1 MGKVRAREPVDE
13 SPSSRSLRGAVRI
26 EGVSLRRLVITLG
39 CVLMPNLK
47 NIRFYTWK
55 GYLCERFWIWANC
68 GLMRRLGS
76 EAEGPSSRFLSDAK
90 RATPHALKS

>member
-13 SPSSRSLRGAVRI
+13 SPSSRSLRGAVRV

-39 CVLMPNLK
+39 WVLMPNLK

-55 GYLCERFWIWANC
+55 GYRDEPSWGKAKC
-68 GLMRRLGS
+68 GQMRRFGS
-76 EAEGPSSRFLSDAK
+76 EAEGPNSRFL
-90 RATPHALKS
+90 